1 MGWNGS
7 LSASSANGSSIVYAP
22 NTTEAHKYTA
32 GAFTAPKKGIYSFR
46 LKGSGGHA
54 RHTFGSQAA
63 GGVGGLTI
71 GYMQLEAG
79 QTVYVGCGGPCS
91 AAWVA
96 KVNPGNAGVSAI
108 A

>member
-22 NTTEAHKYTA
+22 DTTEAHKYTA

-54 RHTFGSQAA
+54 RHTFGS
-63 GGVGGLTI
+63 T
-71 GYMQLEAG
+71 
-79 QTVYVGCGGPCS
+79 S
-91 AAWVA
+91 
-96 KVNPGNAGVSAI
+96 
-108 A
+108 